1 MDINRNF
8 NSLKIGGRFIN
19 SHSGRRI
26 RRTLIDFF
34 LWKSGFYNLYDKKI
48 EIPINFSFPVINDVF
63 YPNKPW
69 ALWLGH
75 SSFLVKNKN
84 IRLLTDPIWN
94 ETCSP
99 FSFIGPRRRHE
110 PPIDINQLTKID
122 YVLISH
128 DHYDHLDKKTVLA
141 LHKKF
146 PGIKWI
152 VPLGLKK
159 WFKKI
164 NILNVEEL
172 AWWEKYED
180 NLVTI
185 HSVPAQHYS
194 GRGLFD
200 GNKTLWCGFVYENK
214 EEQKKLYFTGDTGY
228 NNKYFKLI
236 GEKFQGID
244 LSLIPI
250 GAYIPRKFM
259 SPVHIDPQDA
269 VQIHKDVLSKF
280 SIGMH
285 WKTFNLSDEKI
296 HQPPY
301 ELYLNLIKE
310 DISFNKFIAID
321 PGSYVNW

>member
-164 NILNVEEL
+164 N
-172 AWWEKYED
+172 
-180 NLVTI
+180 
-185 HSVPAQHYS
+185 
-194 GRGLFD
+194 
-200 GNKTLWCGFVYENK
+200 
-214 EEQKKLYFTGDTGY
+214 
-228 NNKYFKLI
+228 
-236 GEKFQGID
+236 
-244 LSLIPI
+244 
-250 GAYIPRKFM
+250 
-259 SPVHIDPQDA
+259 
-269 VQIHKDVLSKF
+269 
-280 SIGMH
+280 
-285 WKTFNLSDEKI
+285 
-296 HQPPY
+296 
-301 ELYLNLIKE
+301 
-310 DISFNKFIAID
+310 
-321 PGSYVNW
+321 